1 MANLIAFINSFLSYL
16 LLFGVCVAVVVIAC
30 LIGVR
35 LRRNKDAKTAALEAE
50 QTETIEQADAVR

>member
-16 LLFGVCVAVVVIAC
+16 LLFGVCVAAVIIAC

-35 LRRNKDAKTAALEAE
+35 LRRNKDAKTALEAE
-50 QTETIEQADAVR
+50 KQGETIEQADAVR

>member
-16 LLFGVCVAVVVIAC
+16 LLFGVCVAAVIIVC

-35 LRRNKDAKTAALEAE
+35 LRRNKDAKTALEAE
-50 QTETIEQADAVR
+50 KQGETIEQADAVR